1 MKRKLSW
8 DKLSIILSLLV
19 TLFLHNYVNQSR
31 GYVAFGGECLLPV
44 LAILVVILHKEFE
57 EVRALK

>member
-1 MKRKLSW
+1 
-8 DKLSIILSLLV
+8 
-19 TLFLHNYVNQSR
+19 VNQSR